1 MHDAFEPPYRGNAL
15 ESLSFGKEGVQGLL
29 AQEKATFS
37 IEVDIELS
45 KSVIDLVH
53 RQITEQDDRKESLY
67 IREKFLRYHIEVE
80 VFPKTGGLHVAK
92 ESLIALDASGK

>member
-1 MHDAFEPPYRGNAL
+1 
-15 ESLSFGKEGVQGLL
+15 
-29 AQEKATFS
+29 
-37 IEVDIELS
+37 
-45 KSVIDLVH
+45 
-53 RQITEQDDRKESLY
+53 LY